1 LPIHILQTKK
11 DADLAARE
19 KYEDDLANEKRE
31 TQAKLLAQQEKSQ
44 NKQSEIDELRARRYA
59 EDRER
64 KARNEEKAKVKSLVC
79 VLTYAVGPQ
88 QNSLPF

>member
-1 LPIHILQTKK
+1 MVHVYFQMKK

-19 KYEDDLANEKRE
+19 KFEQELADEKRE

-59 EDRER
+59 EEGER
-64 KARNEEKAKVKSLVC
+64 RARNEVKAKVLS
-79 VLTYAVGPQ
+79 
-88 QNSLPF
+88 